1 MVLVTI
7 NSLVKYRL
15 EYIFYSRMEGDVD
28 TVKLNTSLPPV
39 AEQVSKQTES
49 ARSPLPK
56 FRNLVRNEVQRV
68 CLSRRLYSL
77 ILRPLSVIFRVRDGL
92 SGEVKQEYPQQ
103 SVIKGRQAVA
113 EATSKQANTTPNV
126 GTNQVQE
133 IAVPTVDA
141 SNNGG
146 VQVSL
151 VSSGAEVQSNGNE
164 AGVAASTAGVAKGLG
179 NT

>member
-1 MVLVTI
+1 M
-7 NSLVKYRL
+7 
-15 EYIFYSRMEGDVD
+15 D

-39 AEQVSKQTES
+39 AEQVSKLTES
-49 ARSPLPK
+49 AQSTSQIQETSQKRSTAGLFITPVIQ
-56 FRNLVRNEVQRV
+56 FDSET
-68 CLSRRLYSL
+68 
-77 ILRPLSVIFRVRDGL
+77 LSVIFRVRDGL

-113 EATSKQANTTPNV
+113 EAAAKQADTSPNA
-126 GTNQVQE
+126 GTSEVQD
-133 IAVPTVDA
+133 IAVPTADT
-141 SNNGG
+141 SNSGG

-151 VSSGAEVQSNGNE
+151 VSGEVEVQSNGNE

>member
-1 MVLVTI
+1 M
-7 NSLVKYRL
+7 
-15 EYIFYSRMEGDVD
+15 D
-28 TVKLNTSLPPV
+28 TAKINTSLPPV

-49 ARSPLPK
+49 ARSISQIQETSQKRSTAGLFITPVIQ
-56 FRNLVRNEVQRV
+56 FDSET
-68 CLSRRLYSL
+68 
-77 ILRPLSVIFRVRDGL
+77 LSVIFRVRDGL

-113 EATSKQANTTPNV
+113 EATAKQVDTTPNV
-126 GTNQVQE
+126 GTSGVQE

>member
-1 MVLVTI
+1 M
-7 NSLVKYRL
+7 
-15 EYIFYSRMEGDVD
+15 D

-49 ARSPLPK
+49 AQSTAQIQETSQKRSTAGLFITPVIQ
-56 FRNLVRNEVQRV
+56 FDSET
-68 CLSRRLYSL
+68 
-77 ILRPLSVIFRVRDGL
+77 LSVIFRVRDGL

-113 EATSKQANTTPNV
+113 EATSKQADTSPNV
-126 GTNQVQE
+126 GTSQVQE

>member
-1 MVLVTI
+1 M
-7 NSLVKYRL
+7 
-15 EYIFYSRMEGDVD
+15 D
-28 TVKLNTSLPPV
+28 TVKLNSSLPPV

-49 ARSPLPK
+49 AQSTSQIQETSQKRSTAGLFITPVIQ
-56 FRNLVRNEVQRV
+56 FDSET
-68 CLSRRLYSL
+68 
-77 ILRPLSVIFRVRDGL
+77 LSVIFRVRDGL

-113 EATSKQANTTPNV
+113 EAAAKQADTSPNA
-126 GTNQVQE
+126 GTSEVQD
-133 IAVPTVDA
+133 IAVPTADT
-141 SNNGG
+141 SNSGG

-151 VSSGAEVQSNGNE
+151 VSGEVEVQSNGNE

>member
-1 MVLVTI
+1 M
-7 NSLVKYRL
+7 
-15 EYIFYSRMEGDVD
+15 D

-39 AEQVSKQTES
+39 AEQVSKQTELAQS
-49 ARSPLPK
+49 TSQIQETSQKRSTAGLFITPVIQ
-56 FRNLVRNEVQRV
+56 FDSET
-68 CLSRRLYSL
+68 
-77 ILRPLSVIFRVRDGL
+77 LSVIFRVRDGL

-113 EATSKQANTTPNV
+113 EATAKQADTPPNA
-126 GTNQVQE
+126 GTSEVQD
-133 IAVPTVDA
+133 IAVPTADTTN
-141 SNNGG
+141 SGG

-151 VSSGAEVQSNGNE
+151 VSGGVEVQSNGNE

>member
-1 MVLVTI
+1 M
-7 NSLVKYRL
+7 
-15 EYIFYSRMEGDVD
+15 D

-49 ARSPLPK
+49 ARNTAQIQETGQKRSTAGLFITPVIQ
-56 FRNLVRNEVQRV
+56 FDSET
-68 CLSRRLYSL
+68 
-77 ILRPLSVIFRVRDGL
+77 LSVIFRVRDGL

-113 EATSKQANTTPNV
+113 EATAKQADTTPNV
-126 GTNQVQE
+126 GTREVQE

-151 VSSGAEVQSNGNE
+151 VSNGAEVQSNGKE

>member
-1 MVLVTI
+1 M
-7 NSLVKYRL
+7 
-15 EYIFYSRMEGDVD
+15 D

-49 ARSPLPK
+49 AQSTSQIQETSQKRSTAGLFITPVIQ
-56 FRNLVRNEVQRV
+56 FDSET
-68 CLSRRLYSL
+68 
-77 ILRPLSVIFRVRDGL
+77 LSVIFRVRDGL

-113 EATSKQANTTPNV
+113 EATAKQADTTQNV
-126 GTNQVQE
+126 GTSEVQD

>member
-1 MVLVTI
+1 M
-7 NSLVKYRL
+7 
-15 EYIFYSRMEGDVD
+15 D
-28 TVKLNTSLPPV
+28 TVKLNTSRPPV
-39 AEQVSKQTES
+39 AEQVSRQPES
-49 ARSPLPK
+49 AQSTAQVQETSQKRSTAGLFITPVIQ
-56 FRNLVRNEVQRV
+56 FDSET
-68 CLSRRLYSL
+68 
-77 ILRPLSVIFRVRDGL
+77 LSVIFRVRDGL

-113 EATSKQANTTPNV
+113 EATAKQADTTPNV
-126 GTNQVQE
+126 GTREIQD

>member
-1 MVLVTI
+1 M
-7 NSLVKYRL
+7 
-15 EYIFYSRMEGDVD
+15 D
-28 TVKLNTSLPPV
+28 TVKINTSLPPV

-49 ARSPLPK
+49 APSTSQIQETSQKRSTAGLFITPVIQ
-56 FRNLVRNEVQRV
+56 FDSET
-68 CLSRRLYSL
+68 
-77 ILRPLSVIFRVRDGL
+77 LSVIFRVRDGL

-103 SVIKGRQAVA
+103 SVIKGRQAIA
-113 EATSKQANTTPNV
+113 EATAKQADTTPNV
-126 GTNQVQE
+126 GTGEVQE

>member
-1 MVLVTI
+1 
-7 NSLVKYRL
+7 
-15 EYIFYSRMEGDVD
+15 MEGDVD

-39 AEQVSKQTES
+39 AEQASKQTES
-49 ARSPLPK
+49 AQSTSQIQETSQKRSTAGLFITPVIQ
-56 FRNLVRNEVQRV
+56 FDSET
-68 CLSRRLYSL
+68 
-77 ILRPLSVIFRVRDGL
+77 LSVIFRVRDGL

-113 EATSKQANTTPNV
+113 EAAAKQADTSPNA
-126 GTNQVQE
+126 GTSEVQD
-133 IAVPTVDA
+133 IAVPTADT
-141 SNNGG
+141 SNSGG

-151 VSSGAEVQSNGNE
+151 VSGEVEVQSNGNE

>member
-1 MVLVTI
+1 M
-7 NSLVKYRL
+7 
-15 EYIFYSRMEGDVD
+15 D

-39 AEQVSKQTES
+39 AEQVSKQTELAQS
-49 ARSPLPK
+49 TSQIQETSQKRSTAGLFITPVIQ
-56 FRNLVRNEVQRV
+56 FDSET
-68 CLSRRLYSL
+68 
-77 ILRPLSVIFRVRDGL
+77 LSVIFRVRDGL

-113 EATSKQANTTPNV
+113 EAAAKQADTSPNA
-126 GTNQVQE
+126 GTSEVQD
-133 IAVPTVDA
+133 IAVPTADT
-141 SNNGG
+141 SNSGG

-151 VSSGAEVQSNGNE
+151 VSGEVEVQSNGNE

>member
-1 MVLVTI
+1 M
-7 NSLVKYRL
+7 
-15 EYIFYSRMEGDVD
+15 D
-28 TVKLNTSLPPV
+28 TVKINTNLPPV

-49 ARSPLPK
+49 ARSTSQIQETSQKRSTAGLFITPVIQ
-56 FRNLVRNEVQRV
+56 FDSET
-68 CLSRRLYSL
+68 
-77 ILRPLSVIFRVRDGL
+77 LSVIFRVRDGL

-113 EATSKQANTTPNV
+113 EATAKQADTTPNV
-126 GTNQVQE
+126 GTSKVQE
-133 IAVPTVDA
+133 VAVPTVDA

>member
-1 MVLVTI
+1 M
-7 NSLVKYRL
+7 
-15 EYIFYSRMEGDVD
+15 D

-39 AEQVSKQTES
+39 AEQASKQTES
-49 ARSPLPK
+49 AQSTSQIQETSQKRSTAGLFITPVIQ
-56 FRNLVRNEVQRV
+56 FDSET
-68 CLSRRLYSL
+68 
-77 ILRPLSVIFRVRDGL
+77 LSVIFRVRDGL

-113 EATSKQANTTPNV
+113 EATAKQADTPPNA
-126 GTNQVQE
+126 GTSEVQD
-133 IAVPTVDA
+133 IAVPTADTTN
-141 SNNGG
+141 SGG

-151 VSSGAEVQSNGNE
+151 VSGGVEVQSNGNE

>member
-1 MVLVTI
+1 M
-7 NSLVKYRL
+7 
-15 EYIFYSRMEGDVD
+15 D

-49 ARSPLPK
+49 AQSTSQIQETSQKRSTAGLFITPVIQ
-56 FRNLVRNEVQRV
+56 FDSET
-68 CLSRRLYSL
+68 
-77 ILRPLSVIFRVRDGL
+77 LSVIFRVRDGL

-113 EATSKQANTTPNV
+113 EATSKQADTSPNV
-126 GTNQVQE
+126 GTSQVQE

-164 AGVAASTAGVAKGLG
+164 AGVASSTAGVAKGLG

>member
-1 MVLVTI
+1 M
-7 NSLVKYRL
+7 
-15 EYIFYSRMEGDVD
+15 D

-49 ARSPLPK
+49 AQSTSQIQETSQKRSTAGLFITPVIQ
-56 FRNLVRNEVQRV
+56 FDSET
-68 CLSRRLYSL
+68 
-77 ILRPLSVIFRVRDGL
+77 LSVIFRVRDGL

-113 EATSKQANTTPNV
+113 EAAAKQADTPPNA
-126 GTNQVQE
+126 GTSEVQD
-133 IAVPTVDA
+133 IAVPTADT
-141 SNNGG
+141 SNSGG

-151 VSSGAEVQSNGNE
+151 VSGGVEVQSNGNE

>member
-1 MVLVTI
+1 M
-7 NSLVKYRL
+7 
-15 EYIFYSRMEGDVD
+15 D
-28 TVKLNTSLPPV
+28 TVKLNTGLPPV

-49 ARSPLPK
+49 ARNPAQ
-56 FRNLVRNEVQRV
+56 VQESSQKRSTAGLFITPV
-68 CLSRRLYSL
+68 IQFDSET
-77 ILRPLSVIFRVRDGL
+77 LSVIFRVRDGL

-113 EATSKQANTTPNV
+113 EATSKQVDTTPNV
-126 GTNQVQE
+126 GTSQVQD

-146 VQVSL
+146 VQVNL

-164 AGVAASTAGVAKGLG
+164 AGVASSTAGVAKGLG

>member
-1 MVLVTI
+1 M
-7 NSLVKYRL
+7 
-15 EYIFYSRMEGDVD
+15 D

-39 AEQVSKQTES
+39 AEQVSKKTES
-49 ARSPLPK
+49 AQSTSQIQETSQKRSTAGLFITPVIQ
-56 FRNLVRNEVQRV
+56 FDSET
-68 CLSRRLYSL
+68 
-77 ILRPLSVIFRVRDGL
+77 LSVIFRVRDGL

-113 EATSKQANTTPNV
+113 EAAAKQADTSPNA
-126 GTNQVQE
+126 GTSEVQD
-133 IAVPTVDA
+133 IAVPTADT
-141 SNNGG
+141 SNSGG

-151 VSSGAEVQSNGNE
+151 VSGEVEVQSNGNE

>member
-1 MVLVTI
+1 M
-7 NSLVKYRL
+7 
-15 EYIFYSRMEGDVD
+15 D
-28 TVKLNTSLPPV
+28 TVKINTNLPPV

-49 ARSPLPK
+49 ARSTSQIQETSQKRSTAGLFITPVIQ
-56 FRNLVRNEVQRV
+56 FDSET
-68 CLSRRLYSL
+68 
-77 ILRPLSVIFRVRDGL
+77 LSVIFRVRDGL

-113 EATSKQANTTPNV
+113 EATAKQADTTPNV
-126 GTNQVQE
+126 GTSKVQE
-133 IAVPTVDA
+133 VAVPTVDA

-151 VSSGAEVQSNGNE
+151 VSSGAEVQSNVNE

>member
-1 MVLVTI
+1 
-7 NSLVKYRL
+7 
-15 EYIFYSRMEGDVD
+15 MEGDVD
-28 TVKLNTSLPPV
+28 AVKLNTSPPPV
-39 AEQVSKQTES
+39 AEQVSKQVELAKSTTQTQENS
-49 ARSPLPK
+49 QKRSTAGLFITPVIQFDSETLA
-56 FRNLVRNEVQRV
+56 
-68 CLSRRLYSL
+68 
-77 ILRPLSVIFRVRDGL
+77 VIFRVRDGL

-103 SVIKGRQAVA
+103 SVIKGRQAIA
-113 EATSKQANTTPNV
+113 EATAKQADTTQNV
-126 GTNQVQE
+126 GTSEVQD

>member
-1 MVLVTI
+1 M
-7 NSLVKYRL
+7 
-15 EYIFYSRMEGDVD
+15 D

-39 AEQVSKQTES
+39 AEQASKQTES
-49 ARSPLPK
+49 AQSTSQIQETSQKRSTAGLFITPVIQ
-56 FRNLVRNEVQRV
+56 FDSET
-68 CLSRRLYSL
+68 
-77 ILRPLSVIFRVRDGL
+77 LSVIFRVRDGL

-113 EATSKQANTTPNV
+113 EATAKQADTSPNA
-126 GTNQVQE
+126 GTSEVQD
-133 IAVPTVDA
+133 IAVPTADT
-141 SNNGG
+141 SNSGG

-151 VSSGAEVQSNGNE
+151 VSGEVEVQSNGNE

>member
-1 MVLVTI
+1 M
-7 NSLVKYRL
+7 
-15 EYIFYSRMEGDVD
+15 D

-39 AEQVSKQTES
+39 AEQISKQTDSAQSTSQIKES
-49 ARSPLPK
+49 SQKRSTAGLFITPVIQ
-56 FRNLVRNEVQRV
+56 FDSET
-68 CLSRRLYSL
+68 
-77 ILRPLSVIFRVRDGL
+77 LSVIFRVRDGL

-113 EATSKQANTTPNV
+113 EATAKQADTSPNTRTSE
-126 GTNQVQE
+126 VQD
-133 IAVPTVDA
+133 IAVPTADT
-141 SNNGG
+141 SNSGG

-151 VSSGAEVQSNGNE
+151 VSGGVEVQSNGNE